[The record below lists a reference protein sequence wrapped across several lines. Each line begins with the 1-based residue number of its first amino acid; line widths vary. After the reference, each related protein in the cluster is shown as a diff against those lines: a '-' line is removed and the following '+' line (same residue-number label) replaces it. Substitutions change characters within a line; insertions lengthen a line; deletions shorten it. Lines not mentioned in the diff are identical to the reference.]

1 MTMLKLLIKYLK
13 TNERIN
19 MQNHRISGL
28 ANPVQMDDAVTLRF
42 VASHIVGLTDEI
54 RKLK

>member
-1 MTMLKLLIKYLK
+1 MK